1 MLESPRVL
9 GERAELPL
17 NPPPPK
23 ALLLDPNPE
32 PDETLRF
39 PILFPP
45 PPRFVGIAAAPLPAR
60 LAPAPPPGR
69 LPTLRFPAPTPAPG
83 RLLAPIFCAPPP
95 APPPSPGPPPQ
106 LATPPAEPCHR
117 TYLRFVYSH
126 RAHFPGVAGCAA
138 TRCPG

>member
-45 PPRFVGIAAAPLPAR
+45 PPRFTGIAPAPLPAR

-69 LPTLRFPAPTPAPG
+69 LP
-83 RLLAPIFCAPPP
+83 APIFCAPPP
-95 APPPSPGPPPQ
+95 PGRLPPPILDPAGRVPAALLGPAPAPPLP
-106 LATPPAEPCHR
+106 
-117 TYLRFVYSH
+117 
-126 RAHFPGVAGCAA
+126 RAP
-138 TRCPG
+138 